1 MFCKNCGQT
10 IDDNADFCIHCGTAV
25 NRSQQGN
32 NQTNTVAL
40 VGFVLSFFITIS
52 GLICSI
58 IGLIKS
64 NEYGGNGKGLAIAGI
79 VISAVSMIIGIII
92 GVVVYTT
99 VIKDIIN
106 NLDQLKIMF

>member
-1 MFCKNCGQT
+1 MFCKNCGQA

-79 VISAVSMIIGIII
+79 VISAVSMIIGVVLYATLFNEIIM
-92 GVVVYTT
+92 Y
-99 VIKDIIN
+99 
-106 NLDQLKIMF
+106 LEQLNFIF